1 MNECKNLYKVVIANL
16 GYTNR
21 DFFIFFNQ
29 GQGPRFC
36 KHLDGRRP
44 YPEPRHSNLS
54 YISNILLR

>member
-29 GQGPRFC
+29 GQGP
-36 KHLDGRRP
+36 
-44 YPEPRHSNLS
+44 
-54 YISNILLR
+54 